1 MNFYSSHIE
10 KIFRLTLDNLK
21 LAYSLSRKAQPMS
34 ANRER
39 VVTTRNPTIPTQI
52 SPEQKFW
59 KGFSNSQL
67 VKEHNAITHINFD
80 PNSPHDF
87 AVTSSTRIQVFSS
100 KTRKVVKNF
109 TRFKDTVYS
118 GEFRNDGKLLVAG
131 DASGLVQIFDAH
143 HPRTLLVTITPSSH
157 PTHVTKFHPTINT
170 QLLTCSDDRVARLYD
185 ISQSQKPIISFNN
198 HEDYIRSGV
207 FIPTSPN
214 LIVTGCYDNNIRIF
228 DSRVGGNDPIIKF
241 NQQSPVEDL
250 LSLNPTNI
258 LSAGEGVVKHWDLV
272 AGKLSRSLHNFNKT
286 VTCLSSAG
294 ERGILVGSVDGHVKA
309 FDTTTPNWDVKFGWK
324 FGSGVLSCGVSPDFK
339 HLVVGLNS
347 GLLTIRTRK
356 TNNQEAPVLTSQKFK
371 EDKSHAFARF
381 MRGSD
386 FKGEGEVHVI
396 DEKVNY
402 KKLKPFE
409 KDLNAFRWSD
419 ALNNALV
426 DGMEKEFTVTCL
438 EELKKKGKIRI
449 ALSNRDEAS
458 LEPLL
463 TWCLKSIDD
472 PRNVNIITDYVT
484 CILEIYDELISRKPV
499 LEELVLN
506 LQKKVEVEIKKA
518 QDAERIIGM
527 LELLNA
533 N

>member
-1 MNFYSSHIE
+1 M
-10 KIFRLTLDNLK
+10 
-21 LAYSLSRKAQPMS
+21 
-34 ANRER
+34 
-39 VVTTRNPTIPTQI
+39 
-52 SPEQKFW
+52 
-59 KGFSNSQL
+59 
-67 VKEHNAITHINFD
+67 
-80 PNSPHDF
+80 
-87 AVTSSTRIQVFSS
+87 FSS

-109 TRFKDTVYS
+109 TRFKDTVYC

-157 PTHVTKFHPTINT
+157 PTHITKFHPTINT

-185 ISQSQKPIISFNN
+185 ISQSAKPIVSFNN
-198 HEDYIRSGV
+198 HDDYIRSGS
-207 FIPTSPN
+207 FLPSSPN
-214 LIVTGCYDNNIRIF
+214 LIATGCYDNYIRIF
-228 DSRVGGNDPIIKF
+228 DTRIGGENPIVKF
-241 NQQSPVEDL
+241 NQSSPVEDL
-250 LSLNPTNI
+250 LSTNATNI
-258 LSAGEGVVKHWDLV
+258 LSAGEGVVKQWDLV
-272 AGKLSRSLHNFNKT
+272 AGKVSKTLHNFNKT

-294 ERGILVGSVDGHVKA
+294 ERGILVGSIDGHVKA

-356 TNNQEAPVLTSQKFK
+356 NALIENSAAAINPANKFRS
-371 EDKSHAFARF
+371 DKSHAFDRF

-386 FKGEGEVHVI
+386 YKGEGEQHII
-396 DEKVNY
+396 DEKVKY

-419 ALNNALV
+419 ALDSALK
-426 DGMEKEFTVTCL
+426 DNLEKEFTVTCL

-449 ALSNRDEAS
+449 ALSGRDETS

-472 PRNVNIITDYVT
+472 PRNVNIITDYLI
-484 CILEIYDELISRKPV
+484 CILEMYDDLISRKPV
-499 LEELVLN
+499 LEELILN
-506 LQKKVEVEIKKA
+506 LQKRVDTEIGKA

-527 LELLNA
+527 LELLSA
-533 N
+533 

>member
-1 MNFYSSHIE
+1 M
-10 KIFRLTLDNLK
+10 
-21 LAYSLSRKAQPMS
+21 
-34 ANRER
+34 
-39 VVTTRNPTIPTQI
+39 
-52 SPEQKFW
+52 
-59 KGFSNSQL
+59 
-67 VKEHNAITHINFD
+67 
-80 PNSPHDF
+80 
-87 AVTSSTRIQVFSS
+87 FSS

-109 TRFKDTVYS
+109 TRFKDTVYC

-157 PTHVTKFHPTINT
+157 PTHITKFHPTINT

-185 ISQSQKPIISFNN
+185 ISQSAKPIVSFNN
-198 HEDYIRSGV
+198 HDDYIRSGS
-207 FIPTSPN
+207 FLPSSPN
-214 LIVTGCYDNNIRIF
+214 LIATGCYDNYIRIF
-228 DSRVGGNDPIIKF
+228 DTRIGGENPIVKF
-241 NQQSPVEDL
+241 NQSSPVEDL
-250 LSLNPTNI
+250 LSTNATNI
-258 LSAGEGVVKHWDLV
+258 LSAGEGVVKQWDLV
-272 AGKLSRSLHNFNKT
+272 AGKVSKTLHNFNKT

-294 ERGILVGSVDGHVKA
+294 ERGILVGSIDGHVKA

-356 TNNQEAPVLTSQKFK
+356 NALIENSDAAINPANKFRS
-371 EDKSHAFARF
+371 DKSHAFDRF

-386 FKGEGEVHVI
+386 YKGEGEQHII
-396 DEKVNY
+396 DEKIKY

-419 ALNNALV
+419 ALDSALK
-426 DGMEKEFTVTCL
+426 DNLEKEFTVTCL

-449 ALSNRDEAS
+449 ALSGRDETS

-472 PRNVNIITDYVT
+472 PRNVNIITDYLI
-484 CILEIYDELISRKPV
+484 CILEMYDDLISRKPV
-499 LEELVLN
+499 LEELILN
-506 LQKKVEVEIKKA
+506 LQKRVDTEIGKA

-527 LELLNA
+527 LELLSA
-533 N
+533 